1 MDPNKYAKNAKID
14 PNSKVSTLMSIVSFL
29 LMVVGLVG
37 IGIELFKDGSVVK
50 SWIGRLFES
59 TTGLL
64 MIPVI
69 ILAAWLFN
77 RWTSSPSKTE
87 KNKAGDIP
95 MYIMMAIGAF
105 YVFRIITT
113 GGF

>member
-14 PNSKVSTLMSIVSFL
+14 PNSKLSTLMSVVSFL
-29 LMVVGLVG
+29 LMLLGLIG
-37 IGIELFKDGSVVK
+37 LGIEFFKDGGVIK
-50 SWIGRLFES
+50 SFVGSLFES
-59 TTGLL
+59 TTGMLL
-64 MIPVI
+64 IPVI
-69 ILAAWLFN
+69 ILAGWLFN

-87 KNKAGDIP
+87 KSKAGDIP

-105 YVFRIITT
+105 YLLRILTT

>member
-1 MDPNKYAKNAKID
+1 MDPNKYAKNAKIN
-14 PNSKVSTLMSIVSFL
+14 PNSKVGTAGSIISFL
-29 LMVVGLVG
+29 LMVIGLIG
-37 IGIELFKDGSVVK
+37 LGIELFKDGSVVK
-50 SWIGRLFES
+50 SWIGSLFES
-59 TTGLL
+59 TVGLL

-69 ILAAWLFN
+69 IAAAWLFN

-87 KNKAGDIP
+87 KTKAGDIP

>member
-14 PNSKVSTLMSIVSFL
+14 PNSKVSTIVSILSFL

-50 SWIGRLFES
+50 SLIGSLFES
-59 TTGLL
+59 TLGLM

-69 ILAAWLFN
+69 IAAAWLFN
-77 RWTSSPSKTE
+77 RWTASPSKTE
-87 KNKAGDIP
+87 KSKAGDIP
-95 MYIMMAIGAF
+95 MYIMMAIGAY

>member
-14 PNSKVSTLMSIVSFL
+14 PNSKVNIVMSIVSFL
-29 LMVVGLVG
+29 LMVIGLIG

-50 SWIGRLFES
+50 SLIGSLFES
-59 TTGLL
+59 TLGLM

-69 ILAAWLFN
+69 IAAGWLFN
-77 RWTSSPSKTE
+77 RWTASPSKTE
-87 KNKAGDIP
+87 KSKAGDIP

-113 GGF
+113 GWF

>member
-14 PNSKVSTLMSIVSFL
+14 PNSKVNTIMSIVSFL
-29 LMVVGLVG
+29 LIIVGLVG
-37 IGIELFKDGSVVK
+37 LGIELFKDGSVVK
-50 SWIGRLFES
+50 SWIGSLFES
-59 TTGLL
+59 TLGLM

-69 ILAAWLFN
+69 VAAGWLFN
-77 RWTSSPSKTE
+77 SWTSAPSKSE
-87 KNKAGDIP
+87 KSKAGDIP

>member
-14 PNSKVSTLMSIVSFL
+14 PNSKLSIIFSIVSFL
-29 LMVVGLVG
+29 LILLGLVG
-37 IGIELFKDGSVVK
+37 LGIEFFKDGGLIK
-50 SWIGRLFES
+50 SLFGKLFES
-59 TTGLL
+59 TAGML

-69 ILAAWLFN
+69 IFIAWMFN
-77 RWTSSPSKTE
+77 RWTSSPSKSE
-87 KNKAGDIP
+87 KSKAGDIP

-105 YVFRIITT
+105 YLIRIVST

>member
-14 PNSKVSTLMSIVSFL
+14 PNSKLSTIMSIVSFL
-29 LMVVGLVG
+29 LMMLGLIG
-37 IGIELFKDGSVVK
+37 LGIEFFKDGGLIK
-50 SWIGRLFES
+50 TLFGKLFES
-59 TTGLL
+59 TVGML

-69 ILAAWLFN
+69 IFAGWLFN

-87 KNKAGDIP
+87 KSKAGDIP
-95 MYIMMAIGAF
+95 MYIMMAIGA
-105 YVFRIITT
+105 YYLFRIIFT